1 MFCKTA
7 QEISGKQLL
16 EKQSITTILRATGI
30 IFKVNSV
37 GMNMPNGTERLSEIT
52 IDLINQYFKLTT
64 VKNDR
69 TVEHIVS
76 NGKSIFSLDSRKEF
90 TEEEVK
96 TLVLCTSSIH
106 QNYYTYLYGLPM
118 KLKDPGTIISSVV
131 NRKNFLGISR
141 FKSQIRG
148 EHRDRFLV
156 FLF

>member
-1 MFCKTA
+1 MFCKTC

-30 IFKVNSV
+30 IFKLSV
-37 GMNMPNGTERLSEIT
+37 RMNMPNGTERLSEIT

-96 TLVLCTSSIH
+96 TLVLPLHELNSKLLYLSI
-106 QNYYTYLYGLPM
+106 
-118 KLKDPGTIISSVV
+118 
-131 NRKNFLGISR
+131 R
-141 FKSQIRG
+141 FTH
-148 EHRDRFLV
+148 ET
-156 FLF
+156 

>member
-1 MFCKTA
+1 
-7 QEISGKQLL
+7 
-16 EKQSITTILRATGI
+16 
-30 IFKVNSV
+30 
-37 GMNMPNGTERLSEIT
+37 MPNGTERLSEIT

-96 TLVLCTSSIH
+96 TLVLLPRAQFM

-118 KLKDPGTIISSVV
+118 KTKTQGRL
-131 NRKNFLGISR
+131 
-141 FKSQIRG
+141 
-148 EHRDRFLV
+148 LV
-156 FLF
+156 QW